1 MKVSL
6 EFEIFSFLASVVL
19 AILIGIV
26 YDFFRAV
33 RNTFK
38 KSVLCDSLMWITVS
52 FLVVWTWF
60 FAFLGVLR
68 WYMIL
73 CAFFTGVIYFLTVS
87 RYTYYLFQ
95 FFVDKICLGYT
106 VILKIL
112 LTPPRF
118 LCKMLCV
125 YIGRFKSKFSK
136 KVEGICDEEKA

>member
-1 MKVSL
+1 MKVSF
-6 EFEIFSFLASVVL
+6 EFEVFSFFASVVL

-33 RNTFK
+33 RK
-38 KSVLCDSLMWITVS
+38 VLKSAVLCDILMWITVS

-60 FAFLGVLR
+60 FVFFRVLR

-73 CAFFTGVIYFLTVS
+73 DVFFTGVIYFLTVS
-87 RYTYYLFQ
+87 RYTYFLFQ
-95 FFVDKICLGYT
+95 FVVDNICLVFG

-136 KVEGICDEEKA
+136 KVEGKCDEKKA

>member
-1 MKVSL
+1 MKVSF
-6 EFEIFSFLASVVL
+6 EFEVFSFFASVVL

-26 YDFFRAV
+26 YDFFRAA
-33 RNTFK
+33 RKALKNA
-38 KSVLCDSLMWITVS
+38 VLCDILMWITVF

-60 FAFLGVLR
+60 FVFFGVLR

-73 CAFFTGVIYFLTVS
+73 GVFFTGVIYFLTVS
-87 RYTYYLFQ
+87 RYTYFLFQ
-95 FFVDKICLGYT
+95 FVVDKICLVFG

-136 KVEGICDEEKA
+136 KVEGKCDEKKA